1 LLKQRV
7 LTALAIGIVALITV
21 FALPTW
27 AMALVLAA
35 VLLVGAW
42 EWSGFAKWPPPGRA
56 AYVVVMA
63 LAILLVVPLSD
74 AAPPAI
80 VWVMSAAAAW
90 WLLALIW
97 LFRFPTPI
105 PTWVIALAGL
115 CVILPA
121 WLALTY
127 LHGQAPLGRFLV
139 FLVLVTVWAA
149 DVGAFFVGRQ
159 LGRIK
164 LAPQVS
170 PGKTWEG
177 VAGGLVAAA
186 AAALVLCLMIDADWR
201 VLLLP
206 VLVAALI
213 SVVGDLTVS
222 MFKRNA
228 GLKDSGR
235 LFPGH
240 GGVMDRLD
248 SLAAAAP
255 VFVLVLAISPVG
267 H

>member
-1 LLKQRV
+1 VLRQRV
-7 LTALAIGIVALITV
+7 LTALVLGTIALVTI

-27 AMALVLAA
+27 AMAGVLAA

-42 EWSGFAKWPPPGRA
+42 EWGGFAKWSGGARLGYA
-56 AYVVVMA
+56 GAVA
-63 LAILLVVPLSD
+63 LCMLMTWPLSD
-74 AAPPAI
+74 N
-80 VWVMSAAAAW
+80 AAAVTWVLTGAVLW
-90 WLLALIW
+90 WLAALLW

-105 PTWVIALAGL
+105 ASWLILLGGL
-115 CVILPA
+115 WVILPT

-127 LHGQAPLGRFLV
+127 LHGYQPMGRFLV
-139 FLVLVTVWAA
+139 FLIMAAVWAA
-149 DVGAFFVGRQ
+149 DAGAYFVG
-159 LGRIK
+159 GRFGRVK

-177 VAGGLVAAA
+177 VIGGVLSSGIAAI
-186 AAALVLCLMIDADWR
+186 VLC
-201 VLLLP
+201 
-206 VLVAALI
+206 VLVNYASWQVVLPIVMAAVLA

-228 GLKDSGR
+228 GLKDSGQI
-235 LFPGH
+235 FPGH

-248 SLAAAAP
+248 SVSAAAP
-255 VFVLVLAISPVG
+255 VFVLGLALTQAG

>member
-1 LLKQRV
+1 MLRQRV
-7 LTALAIGIVALITV
+7 VTALILGTIALVTI

-27 AMALVLAA
+27 AMAGVLAA

-42 EWSGFAKWPPPGRA
+42 EWGGFAQWSGGARLVYA
-56 AYVVVMA
+56 GAIA
-63 LAILLVVPLSD
+63 LCMLMIWPLSQ
-74 AAPPAI
+74 
-80 VWVMSAAAAW
+80 SAAAVTWVLTVAAVW
-90 WLLALIW
+90 WVAALLW

-105 PTWVIALAGL
+105 ATWLILVGGL
-115 CVILPA
+115 CVILPT

-127 LHGQAPLGRFLV
+127 LHGYQPMGRFLV
-139 FLVLVTVWAA
+139 FLIMAAVWAA
-149 DVGAFFVGRQ
+149 DAGAYFVG
-159 LGRIK
+159 GRFGRVK

-177 VAGGLVAAA
+177 VIGGVMSAGIAVI
-186 AAALVLCLMIDADWR
+186 ALC
-201 VLLLP
+201 
-206 VLVAALI
+206 VLVKYASWHVVLPMVMAAVLA

-228 GLKDSGR
+228 GLKDSGQI
-235 LFPGH
+235 FPGH

-248 SLAAAAP
+248 SVSAAAP
-255 VFVLVLAISPVG
+255 VFVLGLALTQAG